1 MFISL
6 MLLQEIVLFKMERE
20 EVRAGQCKGFAKE
33 LFGLQAGNL

>member
-1 MFISL
+1 

-20 EVRAGQCKGFAKE
+20 EVTQRAGQCKGFAKE